1 MARGGRKFP
10 LIVYQHLL
18 NRWWT
23 PMFAIGFVMFAL
35 AYGEYTHPIYKFVP
49 WRWQLFAGLGLLAV
63 LIGIF
68 FLVIR
73 QLAYIQA
80 FPDYIKLVTPF
91 MRVNISYKRLHKTT
105 ATEMRH
111 LFPSKNLRGWA
122 LERDIF
128 APLASQTAVILELK
142 SYPISPVLLRMF
154 LSRFFFKDKTPHFVI
169 LVKDWMGLSSE
180 IDSFRTGKKSS
191 SRPVKKRGN
200 DSILSRLPK
209 K

>member
-1 MARGGRKFP
+1 MARGGHKFP

-23 PMFAIGFVMFAL
+23 PMFAIGLVMFVL
-35 AYGEYTHPIYKFVP
+35 AYGEYTHPVYKFIP
-49 WRWQLFAGLGLLAV
+49 WRWQLFAGIGVLAIFV
-63 LIGIF
+63 GIF

-73 QLAYIQA
+73 QIAYIQP
-80 FPDYIKLVTPF
+80 FPGFIKLVTPF

-105 ATEMRH
+105 TSEMRL
-111 LFPSKNLRGWA
+111 LFPPKSMSGWM
-122 LERDIF
+122 RNIF
-128 APLASQTAVILELK
+128 APLASQTALIIELK
-142 SYPISPVLLRMF
+142 AYPLSPVLLRMF
-154 LSRFFFKDKTPHFVI
+154 FSRFFFKDKTPHFVI

-180 IDSFRTGKKSS
+180 IDSFRTGVDPDP
-191 SRPVKKRGN
+191 RPVKKRGN

>member
-1 MARGGRKFP
+1 MARGGHKFP

-23 PMFAIGFVMFAL
+23 PMFAIGLVMFVL
-35 AYGEYTHPIYKFVP
+35 AYGEYTHPVYKFIP
-49 WRWQLFAGLGLLAV
+49 WRWQLFAGIGVLAIFV
-63 LIGIF
+63 GIF

-73 QLAYIQA
+73 QIAYIQP
-80 FPDYIKLVTPF
+80 FPGFIKLVTPF

-105 ATEMRH
+105 TSEMRL
-111 LFPSKNLRGWA
+111 LFPPKSMSGWM
-122 LERDIF
+122 RNIF
-128 APLASQTAVILELK
+128 APLASQTALILELK
-142 SYPISPVLLRMF
+142 AYPLSPVLLRMF
-154 LSRFFFKDKTPHFVI
+154 FSRFFFKDKTPHFVI

-180 IDSFRTGKKSS
+180 IDSFRTGVDPDP
-191 SRPVKKRGN
+191 RPVKKRGN

>member
-10 LIVYQHLL
+10 LVVYQHLL

-35 AYGEYTHPIYKFVP
+35 AYGEYTHPVYRFIP
-49 WRWQLFAGLGLLAV
+49 WRWQLFAGIGVLAI
-63 LIGIF
+63 LTGIF

-73 QLAYIQA
+73 QIAYIQP
-80 FPDYIKLVTPF
+80 FPGYVKLVTPF
-91 MRVNISYKRLHKTT
+91 MRINISYKRLHKTT
-105 ATEMRH
+105 TTEMRQ
-111 LFPSKNLRGWA
+111 LFPPKSMSGWMR
-122 LERDIF
+122 EII
-128 APLASQTAVILELK
+128 APLASQTAIIFELK
-142 SYPISPVLLRMF
+142 AYPISPVILRLF

-169 LVKDWMGLSSE
+169 LVRDWMGLSSE
-180 IDSFRTGKKSS
+180 IDSFRTGVDPNPK
-191 SRPVKKRGN
+191 PAKKRGK

>member
-1 MARGGRKFP
+1 MARGGHKFP

-23 PMFAIGFVMFAL
+23 PMFAIGLVMFAL
-35 AYGEYTHPIYKFVP
+35 AYGEYTHPIYRFIP
-49 WRWQLFAGLGLLAV
+49 WRWQLFAGIGVLAIF
-63 LIGIF
+63 IGIF

-73 QLAYIQA
+73 QIAYIQA
-80 FPDYIKLVTPF
+80 FPGYIKLVTPF
-91 MRVNISYKRLHKTT
+91 MRLNISYKRLHKTT
-105 ATEMRH
+105 TTEMRL
-111 LFPSKNLRGWA
+111 LFPPKSMSGWM
-122 LERDIF
+122 RNIF
-128 APLASQTAVILELK
+128 VPLASQTAIILELK
-142 SYPISPVLLRMF
+142 AYPIPPAILRMF

-180 IDSFRTGKKSS
+180 IDSFRTGVDPNP
-191 SRPVKKRGN
+191 RPAKKRGN